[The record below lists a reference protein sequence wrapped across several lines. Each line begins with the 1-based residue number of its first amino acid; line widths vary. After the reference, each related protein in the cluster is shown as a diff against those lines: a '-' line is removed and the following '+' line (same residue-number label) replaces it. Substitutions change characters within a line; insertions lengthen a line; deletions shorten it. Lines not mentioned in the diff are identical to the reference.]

1 MRYCDTP
8 ALPGPTGSIGAH
20 AAASFVGP
28 IAEAV
33 PAAAEPIA
41 PSAAQRLT
49 LTVDGILHV
58 TGCGECLGGSPGTG
72 AAAAPSGK
80 FAQQA
85 ANSGGLLTWPP
96 QFDRWQA
103 LPRSRDRTPRD
114 CTYALA

>member
-1 MRYCDTP
+1 MRQQ
-8 ALPGPTGSIGAH
+8 ALL
-20 AAASFVGP
+20 GP
-28 IAEAV
+28 IGEAV

-41 PSAAQRLT
+41 PSGGAKIDAHGRRHLTCYRLWR
-49 LTVDGILHV
+49 VP
-58 TGCGECLGGSPGTG
+58 GGSPGTG